1 MKTLNW
7 KLLGPQDI
15 EVKAQFYEKD
25 NKEKMTL
32 MLYQNARTTMDAF
45 DAQFGP
51 FGWTCE
57 YKDVGGQIYGRISV
71 KDAETGEW
79 IYKEDTGAKSNFE
92 PEKGLASDIM
102 KRVAVKWGY
111 GRELYS
117 TPKIYVNNDGY
128 DCRGYK
134 VSKIVYDENRRV
146 IDLEIVNKF
155 GKVMWTMDDEKGNT
169 NTKKKQPEKKDNF
182 QILRE
187 FCIAKSQEDESLN
200 DEIKEFFEYW
210 KKVLKEKEWKGTFD
224 VKTLWERNHKR
235 IVEQQAR
242 RAA

>member
-134 VSKIVYDENRRV
+134 VSKIAYDENRRV

-155 GKVMWTMDDEKGNT
+155 GKVMWTMEKEKGNA
-169 NTKKKQPEKKDNF
+169 EKKSNF
-182 QILRE
+182 KILQE
-187 FCIAKSQEDESLN
+187 FCSEQGLACPECQPA
-200 DEIKEFFEYW
+200 IKEFFEYW

-224 VKTLWERNHKR
+224 VEALWERNRKR
-235 IVEQQAR
+235 TAEHQAR
-242 RAA
+242 RVA